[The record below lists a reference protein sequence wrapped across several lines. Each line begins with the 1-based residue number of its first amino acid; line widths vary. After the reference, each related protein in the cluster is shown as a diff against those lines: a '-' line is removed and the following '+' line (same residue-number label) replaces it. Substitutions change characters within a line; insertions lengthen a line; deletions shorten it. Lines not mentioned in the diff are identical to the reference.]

1 IIDLNNLNLQ
11 QSELTRWSRH
21 FMVCIKHQEHD
32 LCTGFEKLM
41 KDKFQMSAMGEL
53 TFFLR
58 LQVQQK
64 KDGIFISQDKYIA
77 EILKKFNYTDVKS
90 ASTLVDLEKPLVKNG
105 DADDVDVH
113 LYRSMIGSLMYLTT
127 SRPDIMFAVCA
138 CARFKVTPKTSHL
151 LAVKSIFR
159 YLKGKPTLGLWY
171 SRDSPFE
178 LVTYTDSDYAGATQN
193 RKSTTE
199 AEYVATASCYGQVL
213 WIQNQLLDYGH
224 VKRGRDIKIPQ
235 SSGPPVQVSDE
246 AVHKELGDRME
257 MAATTASSLK
267 AEQDS
272 GSGPRCQDTI
282 LGDKIWL
289 WTCFLDDIGVNTGLA
304 YKVTTVRL
312 ELVLLDF
319 LQDST
324 TEDRVQAI
332 TATIDGREK
341 TITKASLRRH
351 LNLEDSEGLTSL
363 PNEEIL
369 EHLTYM
375 GYEITSDIQPQDEEP
390 STSPSKITSSPS
402 LSSQLPQP
410 SPSPPP
416 MQTTHDTEEPAP
428 MSYDS
433 PLQSVHSLGCDE
445 GRMQQTKLMEMVTK
459 LSERVMAVEEDL
471 TQTKKVYSSAFTK
484 LVLKVKKLEKQVK
497 SGKARR
503 RVRIVLSDD
512 EDAVE
517 DPSKQGRKI
526 AQVDT
531 DPTISLV
538 QDEDTSW
545 VSKIRPLEV
554 VIKEKRNST
563 ANVLDSTAKSSKV
576 KYNESAS
583 KAKDKGK
590 AIMQELKPP
599 KKLKKRVQVQLSV
612 NEELARKVQEEE
624 QAKAMAK
631 QE

>member
-1 IIDLNNLNLQ
+1 
-11 QSELTRWSRH
+11 
-21 FMVCIKHQEHD
+21 M
-32 LCTGFEKLM
+32 
-41 KDKFQMSAMGEL
+41 
-53 TFFLR
+53 
-58 LQVQQK
+58 
-64 KDGIFISQDKYIA
+64 
-77 EILKKFNYTDVKS
+77 
-90 ASTLVDLEKPLVKNG
+90 LV
-105 DADDVDVH
+105 
-113 LYRSMIGSLMYLTT
+113 
-127 SRPDIMFAVCA
+127 
-138 CARFKVTPKTSHL
+138 
-151 LAVKSIFR
+151 
-159 YLKGKPTLGLWY
+159 
-171 SRDSPFE
+171 
-178 LVTYTDSDYAGATQN
+178 
-193 RKSTTE
+193 
-199 AEYVATASCYGQVL
+199 
-213 WIQNQLLDYGH
+213 
-224 VKRGRDIKIPQ
+224 
-235 SSGPPVQVSDE
+235 
-246 AVHKELGDRME
+246 
-257 MAATTASSLK
+257 
-267 AEQDS
+267 
-272 GSGPRCQDTI
+272 
-282 LGDKIWL
+282 
-289 WTCFLDDIGVNTGLA
+289 
-304 YKVTTVRL
+304 
-312 ELVLLDF
+312 
-319 LQDST
+319 
-324 TEDRVQAI
+324 
-332 TATIDGREK
+332 
-341 TITKASLRRH
+341 
-351 LNLEDSEGLTSL
+351 
-363 PNEEIL
+363 
-369 EHLTYM
+369 
-375 GYEITSDIQPQDEEP
+375 QPQDEEP

-545 VSKIRPLEV
+545 FQDDTEIQEMTSADTEILVEEEEPTEIIEDLRSGEKGE
-554 VIKEKRNST
+554 KEIST
-563 ANVLDSTAKSSKV
+563 ANVLVSTASPRKV
-576 KYNESAS
+576 STAEVSTASPDVSTAAAALVYIRRSAS

-624 QAKAMAK
+624 QAKAMAE